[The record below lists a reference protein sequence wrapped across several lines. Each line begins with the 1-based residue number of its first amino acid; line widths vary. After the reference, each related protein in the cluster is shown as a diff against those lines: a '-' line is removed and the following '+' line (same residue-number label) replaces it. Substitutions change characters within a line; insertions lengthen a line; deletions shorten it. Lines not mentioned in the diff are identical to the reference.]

1 MASILARCGDL
12 PIRSFAAGETII
24 DEGTP
29 AGVLYVLA
37 TGAVEVVKG
46 DVQIVTV
53 REPGAL
59 FGEMSVLLEMPHT
72 ATVRALEPS
81 TLHVADDPL
90 VFLHANPEIAFELAR
105 LLARRLH
112 FVNSYLVDLKRQF
125 EDHGNHL
132 AMVDEVLESLVH
144 HQGRAVGGSDRCP
157 EPDPTT
163 E

>member
-1 MASILARCGDL
+1 
-12 PIRSFAAGETII
+12 
-24 DEGTP
+24 
-29 AGVLYVLA
+29 
-37 TGAVEVVKG
+37 
-46 DVQIVTV
+46 
-53 REPGAL
+53 
-59 FGEMSVLLEMPHT
+59 MSVLLRIPHT

-81 TLHVADDPL
+81 TLYVADDPQG
-90 VFLHANPEIAFELAR
+90 FLHANPETAFELAR

-112 FVNSYLVDLKRQF
+112 FVNGYLVDLKRQF

-144 HQGRAVGGSDRCP
+144 HQGREVAGGSTRCP